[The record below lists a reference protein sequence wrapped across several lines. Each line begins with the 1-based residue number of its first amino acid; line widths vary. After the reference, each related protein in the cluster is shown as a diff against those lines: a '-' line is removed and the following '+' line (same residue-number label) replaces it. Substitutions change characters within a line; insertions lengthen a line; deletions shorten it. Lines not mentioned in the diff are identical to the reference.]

1 VSFNFVIMYNR
12 IRLLNQFIILPVP
25 GFIVLMG
32 TPDATGR
39 VPLPEPAIADTA
51 IRNTPRPAPAPVAGS
66 TGSV

>member
-12 IRLLNQFIILPVP
+12 IRFLNQFVIMIVL

-51 IRNTPRPAPAPVAGS
+51 IRNTPRPAPVPAAGS